1 MDTKVNYTIVGLF
14 VVALTA
20 IIIIATVWISGGQH
34 TKTYNYFLTFANEA
48 VDGLTEKSPVKF
60 NGVDV
65 GYVENININ
74 PHNPQEIRLVL
85 KIETKTPIN
94 QSTVA
99 TIKSQGIT
107 GFTYVALHASEKEA
121 PPLRKSN
128 KLPYPVIRY
137 SASIFM
143 QLDKI
148 AQNLAQNFSK
158 ASDSLTQFFGE
169 ENQKSI
175 AKLLNNLSNLAD
187 TLEKNSTSIEN
198 SIKYSDQFLKNTAK
212 ASDSFAETIE
222 ALNATLAEARNTSK
236 QLTGLSITAKQA
248 ITSSNE
254 SVKDFSEQTL
264 PNAYN
269 ALTKLKNILGNLE
282 SLSEE
287 LNQNPSI
294 LVRGKTAQP
303 AGPGE

>member
-1 MDTKVNYTIVGLF
+1 MDTKVNYAIVGLF

-20 IIIIATVWISGGQH
+20 LIIIATVWISGGHH

-65 GYVENININ
+65 GYVDNITIN

-85 KIETKTPIN
+85 KIETTTPVN

-148 AQNLAQNFSK
+148 AQNLSQNFSK
-158 ASDSLTQFFGE
+158 ASDSLSEFFGE

-175 AKLLNNLSNLAD
+175 SKLLSNLAKLSD
-187 TLEKNSTSIEN
+187 SLEKNSA
-198 SIKYSDQFLKNTAK
+198 KVSDDF
-212 ASDSFAETIE
+212 SETIANLNITLKE
-222 ALNATLAEARNTSK
+222 AQSASKKLSNLSVVANKTLS
-236 QLTGLSITAKQA
+236 
-248 ITSSNE
+248 SSNE
-254 SVKDFSEQTL
+254 AVRDVTEQTL
-264 PNAYN
+264 PNAYG
-269 ALTKLKNILGNLE
+269 ALTKLNHVLENLE
-282 SLSEE
+282 SLSDE
-287 LNQNPSI
+287 LNRNPSI
-294 LVRGKTAQP
+294 LVRGRVAQP